1 MWKNPN
7 LFNHGIIL
15 SLGRLIGLGVRT
27 SILHCASLSD
37 APCSLLALLH
47 STSLKINSLYT
58 TSMVILYL
66 PEKLTKVPTTPK

>member
-15 SLGRLIGLGVRT
+15 SLGHLIGLGVRT
-27 SILHCASLSD
+27 SVLHCASLSD
-37 APCSLLALLH
+37 APRSLLALLH
-47 STSLKINSLYT
+47 STSLIINSLYT

-66 PEKLTKVPTTPK
+66 PEKVPTTPK

>member
-15 SLGRLIGLGVRT
+15 SLGHLIGLGVRT

-37 APCSLLALLH
+37 APLSLLALLH
-47 STSLKINSLYT
+47 STSLKIHSLYT